1 MFTAVYRTPREDIPV
16 FVRPDGTLDKGTA
29 HIHQCVVGRQDIL
42 YLWTFMRCC
51 IVRLHSRGGRLL
63 INPAQF
69 LSRLE
74 NTGEVPCDPLQHAAV
89 REVTR
94 VRLSAD
100 HDLALAAEF
109 KPPAH
114 LATTFAAFGTNVGTP
129 PAPIVT
135 VPASG
140 VPSIFSPKP
149 MFSRLLASPL
159 PSSVTLNT
167 AKP

>member
-16 FVRPDGTLDKGTA
+16 FVRPDGTLDKGPT
-29 HIHQCVVGRQDIL
+29 HIYQCPVGCQDIL
-42 YLWTFMRCC
+42 YLWTFTRCC

-100 HDLALAAEF
+100 HYLALAAEF

-114 LATTFAAFGTNVGTP
+114 FVATLAAFGTNVGVP
-129 PAPIVT
+129 SSLIVT